1 MPNVSKKLH
10 HYVPRFYLQ
19 AWAQKK
25 LIYCLQENEKFRSNL
40 QGVTAQNYF
49 YRLEEISPE
58 DAEFIRR
65 EVIANSPEGLREG
78 HERLLQTML
87 LPHLAKR
94 RLEQL
99 LTSG

>member
-10 HYVPRFYLQ
+10 HYVPRFYLH

-40 QGVTAQNYF
+40 QGVAAQNYF